1 MVAIGFSSLKRS
13 VAMSA
18 ILCGALAGCA
28 STQQQ
33 SSQAGLSPAQSNM
46 PHPVTGSAVDG
57 NTALPGVSNTAATGT
72 AVAGAPTN
80 PAQPA
85 TLAAQPATLA
95 GQPAVATAQPASSA
109 VLSKSD
115 RLPQATTAVQQTGR
129 LQPQAGQP
137 VQPGQPQVAQDRF
150 GQQPTA
156 QQQMSANQ
164 GQAAI
169 AAVTGT
175 PGAQPSASAAY
186 AASDEPVIPS
196 VVAIPIPNPARP
208 GETASMQ
215 ALAAQNSA
223 EDQSP
228 IPLTPEMV
236 AIQSVI
242 PIPRPDQ
249 GNTIPVTEVAYATP
263 APQLGY
269 VDSRP
274 HYDFNFDTSGPTV
287 VPAVLS
293 ESYNDDDAVVS
304 PAEKNFIGRL
314 IQKYAKLYE
323 VPESLIHR
331 VVHRESRYN
340 PSAYNK
346 AGYFG
351 LMQIKYNTA
360 KSMGYQGP
368 PKGLLDAETNI
379 KYAAKYLRGAWMVSD
394 NKPDNAVAL
403 YARGYYMDAKNK
415 GMSDIANGD
424 Y

>member
-33 SSQAGLSPAQSNM
+33 TSQAELSPAQSNV
-46 PHPVTGSAVDG
+46 PHPTTGPAIAGNAAVPG
-57 NTALPGVSNTAATGT
+57 VANTAMASASSI
-72 AVAGAPTN
+72 

-85 TLAAQPATLA
+85 TLTAEPAVSTALQPAPSTI
-95 GQPAVATAQPASSA
+95 
-109 VLSKSD
+109 LSKSD
-115 RLPQATTAVQQTGR
+115 RLPQTTTAVQTAQ
-129 LQPQAGQP
+129 LQPQAGQA
-137 VQPGQPQVAQDRF
+137 VQPGQIQVAQDRF
-150 GQQPTA
+150 GQPPAA
-156 QQQMSANQ
+156 QQQLAASQ

-169 AAVTGT
+169 AAVTGAT
-175 PGAQPSASAAY
+175 AADPSASAAY
-186 AASDEPVIPS
+186 AASDEPLVPS

-215 ALAAQNSA
+215 AVAAQDSSS
-223 EDQSP
+223 EEQSP

-249 GNTIPVTEVAYATP
+249 GDALPVTEIAYAAP

-269 VDSRP
+269 ADSRP

-293 ESYNDDDAVVS
+293 ESYNDDDSVVS
-304 PAEKNFIGRL
+304 PSEKNFISRL
-314 IQKYAKLYE
+314 IQKYAKMYE

-340 PSAYNK
+340 PTAYNK

-360 KSMGYQGP
+360 KSMGYEGP

-403 YARGYYMDAKNK
+403 YARGYYFDAKNK
-415 GMSDIANGD
+415 GMNDIANGD